1 MAKVLLQLLS
11 FPNFLP
17 IPRTASENMAVE
29 VGRKGIHFTVL
40 GLGKIVQIQP
50 YTQSNQDR
58 NSG

>member
-11 FPNFLP
+11 FLNFLP

-50 YTQSNQDR
+50 YT
-58 NSG
+58 